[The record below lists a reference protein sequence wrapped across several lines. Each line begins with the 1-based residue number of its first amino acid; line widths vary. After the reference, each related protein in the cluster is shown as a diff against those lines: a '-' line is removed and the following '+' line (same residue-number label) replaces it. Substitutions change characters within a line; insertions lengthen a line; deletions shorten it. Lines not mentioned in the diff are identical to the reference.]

1 MESKRE
7 NFIKAYIRY
16 AAARSIRSN
25 NDTVYI
31 HGVRFKRYER
41 IIDIGGRR

>member
-1 MESKRE
+1 MENRKE
-7 NFIKAYIRY
+7 IFIKKYMIY
-16 AAARSIRSN
+16 AAAKAAASN

>member
-1 MESKRE
+1 MENKKE

-16 AAARSIRSN
+16 AAFRSTTSD